1 MGKGAKGLLPIKLNS
16 LSGVQSSVPHS
27 VCIAGGGGGLV
38 NSVCIAGGVVKNNII
53 LKFLGIYS
61 MAGNASKQLR
71 HKNKKWE
78 DDSLVS

>member
-16 LSGVQSSVPHS
+16 LSGVQSSVPH
-27 VCIAGGGGGLV
+27 
-38 NSVCIAGGVVKNNII
+38 SVCIAGGVVKNNII

-71 HKNKKWE
+71 HKNKRWE